1 MVDLLIDNEVRK
13 KRPSMEG
20 AWNGPPQTVIVQYTY
35 ADTLRSLSSST
46 TRKVSMVGI
55 WADHCPNLNTSSDR

>member
-20 AWNGPPQTVIVQYTY
+20 AWNGPPQTVIVQY
-35 ADTLRSLSSST
+35 
-46 TRKVSMVGI
+46 M
-55 WADHCPNLNTSSDR
+55 